1 MQHKIEVSS
10 CLPYRNYW
18 FVRIGCCDRLKLLF
32 DLVCTFVDLDYDV
45 YHASLDTDAGA
56 AIVEFYIRPR
66 LGSAEFDE
74 AKGLCLAKMLKHAIF
89 RRVPKGLPIRM
100 VTPGPGLRQH
110 VRTSCTG
117 FCMKVLVSMLAK
129 IVGSSSH
136 TFCSFCCCM
145 NMKFP
150 LLLY

>member
-1 MQHKIEVSS
+1 MRSVQHKIEVSS

-18 FVRIGCCDRLKLLF
+18 FVRIACIDRLKLLF

-45 YHASLDTDAGA
+45 FHASLDTDGDS

-74 AKGLCLAKMLKHAIF
+74 AKGHRLAEMLKHAIF
-89 RRVPKGLPIRM
+89 RRVPKGIPIRM

-110 VRTSCTG
+110 VRISCIVTSQI
-117 FCMKVLVSMLAK
+117 AE
-129 IVGSSSH
+129 
-136 TFCSFCCCM
+136 
-145 NMKFP
+145 
-150 LLLY
+150 LL